1 MNKLK
6 EVKATIRISLHL
18 QMLRDQPW
26 IKDKH
31 WSAMFTHSASPHFL
45 VHTRPL
51 MMMMIPVKTLL
62 PLLRFTNCRVPVLSV
77 AWAQL
82 VCLNDS
88 MRGSQCWVTK
98 AGDTGVGRDGD
109 TRTLLRSSSL
119 WLAVSSS
126 SSDYNTIHH
135 QGDGQ
140 QRHRPID
147 TSPGTECGSV
157 LISSGRH
164 WSHPHG
170 HGDWGQGVRNVIIR
184 TGKQLGLVTGH
195 MMSPV
200 IAETLCSATEQ
211 WAA

>member
-6 EVKATIRISLHL
+6 EVKA
-18 QMLRDQPW
+18 
-26 IKDKH
+26 IKNIFASNASWSVLDKEQTLECH
-31 WSAMFTHSASPHFL
+31 VYPLSSPHFL

-51 MMMMIPVKTLL
+51 MMMMMPVKTLL

-98 AGDTGVGRDGD
+98 AGDTGMGHDDGD

>member
-1 MNKLK
+1 
-6 EVKATIRISLHL
+6 
-18 QMLRDQPW
+18 MLRDQSW
-26 IKDKH
+26 IKNKH

-98 AGDTGVGRDGD
+98 AGDTGMGHDDGD

-119 WLAVSSS
+119 WLAVSSFTGYRVALCWFLAEDIDHIPMVMVTGDKESGMS
-126 SSDYNTIHH
+126 SS
-135 QGDGQ
+135 
-140 QRHRPID
+140 
-147 TSPGTECGSV
+147 
-157 LISSGRH
+157 
-164 WSHPHG
+164 
-170 HGDWGQGVRNVIIR
+170 GQGSSW
-184 TGKQLGLVTGH
+184 GWSLVTWCLQ
-195 MMSPV
+195 SPV